1 MDAQKLT
8 QLTADLKDK
17 YPEVGIKSIEVDEMT
32 GKSTFY
38 LTPTSVA
45 LATLPP
51 EKAIKLRGPITAAA
65 TTIRRDPI
73 SRSVLDLSITTPPSE
88 LDPQEVFRRAIKYY
102 FEDDAYG
109 AHVDILTNLS
119 CKGFE
124 NDIDDEKI
132 KMFYDTWNFDVGF
145 KQLLDWIFFDFF
157 RVGMAVTYKVIG
169 RYEPGVSYLSP
180 MPGMKKAKGDL
191 TEIVARA
198 DRIQAARLKKIEE
211 ELAKLDARKTSEKER
226 KFELAQK
233 KKMWSKG
240 FMPLSYTVLNP
251 LLVQIQGSLLFNQA
265 SVTLTPSD
273 DLKKLLK
280 KAGGELTDEEK
291 ELIKLLPSD
300 FKTAAE
306 KGNVP
311 LDPMYTGFVNY
322 RKQPYDRYPRPRGIK
337 VFDALEYKRSLREAD
352 LSTLDGITNYILKI
366 TVGNDQ
372 YPVTTSAQLESVAE
386 LFNTPSKSFDVVYN
400 HTLEVE
406 KIVSPEIESILGQEK
421 YAQVNEDIT
430 GGLAMSRAL
439 IDGTGNLSQSSA
451 GLVVKTLIEE
461 IHYARQQVEYWIYNE
476 YQQIAEAMGFD
487 RFPKVRW
494 DNTVLKDI
502 ILYMTTI
509 SNLVDRRMLSYETAL
524 EQLGFDFGN
533 EYNNMEKELPL
544 VMDGTLGI
552 RGSPFQ
558 QSKFGG
564 GVQPVQG
571 APTGTPSSGRPKA
584 QVPKT
589 KQTKTDQTKK
599 TKQPK
604 AEPSQQPGAS
614 PQAASVNWRQDVE
627 NAADILSEGEF
638 VDFLEELLGNL
649 KGQ

>member
-8 QLTADLKDK
+8 QLTADLKGK
-17 YPEVGIKSIEVDEMT
+17 YPEVGIKSIEVDEKT
-32 GKSTFY
+32 GKSTFF
-38 LTPTSVA
+38 LTPNSTA

-51 EKAIKLRGPITAAA
+51 EKAVRLRGPITAAA
-65 TTIRRDPI
+65 TTISRDPL
-73 SRSVLDLSITTPPSE
+73 SRTFLDLSIPASPSE
-88 LDPQEVFRRAIKYY
+88 LDPQEIFRRAIKYY

-109 AHVDILTNLS
+109 SHVDILTNLS
-119 CKGFE
+119 AKGFE
-124 NDIDDEKI
+124 NDIDDDKI
-132 KMFYDTWNFDVGF
+132 KMFYDTWNFDVQF

-157 RVGMAVTYKVIG
+157 RVGMSVTYKVIG
-169 RYEPGVSYLSP
+169 KYEPGVSYLSP
-180 MPGMKKAKGDL
+180 VPGMKKAKGDL
-191 TEIVARA
+191 AEMTARA
-198 DRIQAARLKKIEE
+198 NKIQLARLKKIEE
-211 ELAKLDARKTSEKER
+211 ELAKLDARKISEKER
-226 KFELAQK
+226 KLELAQK

-240 FMPLSYTVLNP
+240 YMPLSYTVLNP

-265 SVTLTPSD
+265 AVMLTPSD
-273 DLKKLLK
+273 ELKKLLK
-280 KAGGELTDEEK
+280 KAGSELTDEEK

-300 FKTAAE
+300 FKAAAE

-322 RKQPYDRYPRPRGIK
+322 RKQPYERYPKPRGIK
-337 VFDALEYKRSLREAD
+337 AFEALEYKRSLREAD

-406 KIVSPEIESILGQEK
+406 KIVSPEIESILGQDK

-430 GGLAMSRAL
+430 GGIAMARAF
-439 IDGTGNLSQSSA
+439 IDGTGNLSAGGA
-451 GLVVKTLIEE
+451 GLVVKTMMEE
-461 IHYARQQVEYWIYNE
+461 INYARQQVEYWIYNE

-524 EQLGFDFGN
+524 EQLGFDFNN
-533 EYNNMEKELPL
+533 EYSNMEKELPL

-571 APTGTPSSGRPKA
+571 APSGTPSGGRPKA
-584 QVPKT
+584 QVPKQ
-589 KQTKTDQTKK
+589 KQTNPNQNKK

-604 AEPSQQPGAS
+604 PEPSQQPGPS
-614 PQAASVNWRQDVE
+614 PQAASVDWRQEVE
-627 NAADILSEGEF
+627 IAADMMSEGEF
-638 VDFLEELLGNL
+638 VDYLDELLGKL